1 MDLPVSGYQEWS
13 DDTVPFICWDR
24 QWTVADIQRRLK
36 CAQGVA
42 RHRLMAWLMR
52 ELKTSEVW
60 AFLQPT
66 EIQREFEGISRW
78 LDLDG
83 VMRLCAEAIGANL
96 ELRRDAPTF
105 RRYRII
111 RGDDREIVDD
121 LKRRMALMAYPAQP
135 TACATYRLYLTLYP
149 RLSGNGTM
157 IRRVDEASQPSSERR
172 YSSHGMHGI
181 PSISNRCVPRCTR
194 SNSASG

>member
-66 EIQREFEGISRW
+66 EIQRELEGISRW

-105 RRYRII
+105 RRYQII
-111 RGDDREIVDD
+111 RGDDREIVDIVLDIGSQID
-121 LKRRMALMAYPAQP
+121 LDTPW
-135 TACATYRLYLTLYP
+135 
-149 RLSGNGTM
+149 
-157 IRRVDEASQPSSERR
+157 IDDVRVDTLHEIVVNKITTLISRCELKDIVDLCFLEKTGFRHSRTSRQTDCPGRSAVPAPEA
-172 YSSHGMHGI
+172 G
-181 PSISNRCVPRCTR
+181 
-194 SNSASG
+194 A